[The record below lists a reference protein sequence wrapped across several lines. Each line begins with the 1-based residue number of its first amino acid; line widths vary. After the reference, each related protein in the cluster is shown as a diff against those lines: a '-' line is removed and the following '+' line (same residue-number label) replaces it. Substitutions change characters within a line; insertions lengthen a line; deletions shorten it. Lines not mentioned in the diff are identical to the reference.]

1 MGFQP
6 YNGITET
13 QQQAFLFSEP
23 RTARGETLEIRPLD
37 GYFAEQFEL
46 NDSAEAMPYWQVWD
60 RTAARL
66 LQEQG
71 LLPAAEPPADG
82 AAEGN
87 GRLKGEGTDA
97 GAH

>member
-1 MGFQP
+1 
-6 YNGITET
+6 
-13 QQQAFLFSEP
+13 
-23 RTARGETLEIRPLD
+23 
-37 GYFAEQFEL
+37 
-46 NDSAEAMPYWQVWD
+46 MPYWQVWD

-71 LLPAAEPPADG
+71 LLPAAEPTADG